1 MKFNIKPNLLAKLS
15 NDELIK
21 IMIVMKTTYDKELDE
36 IREKYIEQERIYES
50 CVERLF
56 GASEKAHMCS
66 KCNLWFEE
74 EYHGF
79 VCEECNLPFCEDCEE
94 YIESECKCKNCINEC
109 DHDSDSD

>member
-1 MKFNIKPNLLAKLS
+1 MPISIKPNLLAKLS

-21 IMIVMKTTYDKELDE
+21 IMIEMKITYDKELDE
-36 IREKYIEQERIYES
+36 IREKYIEKERIYES

-56 GASEKAHMCS
+56 GASEKANMCS

-79 VCEECNLPFCEDCEE
+79 ICEECNQPFCEDCEE
-94 YIESECKCKNCINEC
+94 YIEDECKCKNCKGEC